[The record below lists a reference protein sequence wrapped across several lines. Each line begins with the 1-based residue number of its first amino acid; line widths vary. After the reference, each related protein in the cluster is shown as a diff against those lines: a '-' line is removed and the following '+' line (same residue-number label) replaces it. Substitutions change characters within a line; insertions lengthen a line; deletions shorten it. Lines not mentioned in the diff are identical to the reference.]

1 MPTNQ
6 AHRIGDPIKPRAGL
20 PAHVPALR
28 LGSLQLRE
36 LLSRHLKKA
45 NTLLDEWDRDLPR
58 STRRQDPR
66 IPSISGWVVADIV
79 LINPRF
85 ELSFW
90 GLEHCMRLFGKRAN
104 LPVACL
110 ALLAALV
117 PDRHQVTLLD
127 ENVEDIDF
135 ERLGRADLVCLT
147 GMSIQGRRLIEIL
160 EECQSA
166 WRDDRCRRANGHRR
180 TRGARRF
187 CGCHLHR
194 RSGQHL
200 ARVFARMG
208 AGLSQDTLRTARK
221 NRLNIVAASARRAA
235 EVGSLHVRQLA
246 DFSWLSLH
254 VRVLRH
260 HCHVRKAS
268 RLKTSEQVLAELEAF
283 RRAGLGIIFVVDDN
297 LIGNKKAIK
306 PVLREIVRWQ
316 QERAYPLTLFTEASL
331 DLAEDEELMELMGL
345 ANFQSVF
352 IGIETPNED
361 SLRETK
367 KHQNVRPSAGTLLER
382 VHRVQQHGID
392 VWCGMIV
399 GFDHDDVSIFDVMPK
414 FLAEARISAALIG
427 MLYAIPTTPLYDRLR
442 EAGRLNDAEAS
453 ETYGTNVVPLGM
465 SPEELRDGFVRVMQ
479 ACYST
484 DQYFERLDAQFLDEN
499 FKFTLHALPYWQSRR
514 WAWLKRSALN
524 YVKFAAVA
532 AQLLRLDDAALR
544 ARYRQQLLRIL
555 RARWREPHILFI
567 YALKVSFHYHFA
579 AIARAL
585 RQVSE
590 AKGAMPAAGRSFS
603 RVKRRIEGQ
612 AAA

>member
-1 MPTNQ
+1 MGSRF
-6 AHRIGDPIKPRAGL
+6 AAVDKAAG
-20 PAHVPALR
+20 
-28 LGSLQLRE
+28 SFC
-36 LLSRHLKKA
+36 
-45 NTLLDEWDRDLPR
+45 
-58 STRRQDPR
+58 
-66 IPSISGWVVADIV
+66 IPSISEWVVADIV

-160 EECQSA
+160 EEC
-166 WRDDRCRRANGHRR
+166 RA
-180 TRGARRF
+180 RGVMTVVGGPMATVEPEALEGFADVIFVGEADNTWPEFLREWEQ
-187 CGCHLHR
+187 GCHKTRYEQPEKTDLT
-194 RSGQHL
+194 L
-200 ARVFARMG
+200 LPLPRVELLKSDRYMF
-208 AGLSQDTLRTARK
+208 
-221 NRLNIVAASARRAA
+221 
-235 EVGSLHVRQLA
+235 GSLQISRGCPFTCEFCDIIVTFGR
-246 DFSWLSLH
+246 
-254 VRVLRH
+254 RP
-260 HCHVRKAS
+260 

-283 RRAGLGIIFVVDDN
+283 RRAGLDIIFVVDDN

-499 FKFTLHALPYWQSRR
+499 FKFTLHALPYWQSHR

-544 ARYRQQLLRIL
+544 ARYRLQLLRIL
-555 RARWREPHILFI
+555 RARWKEPHILFI

-579 AIARAL
+579 AIASGSAP
-585 RQVSE
+585 SE
-590 AKGAMPAAGRSFS
+590 RGKRGYARCGAVILACEASD
-603 RVKRRIEGQ
+603 
-612 AAA
+612 